1 MHVLCCLMPELMLIG
16 TAHVIDL
23 ALPLERHIK
32 NFNPDIIA
40 LELDKQRWLA
50 LKSNVRKSEG
60 PFYVRLLS
68 RLQQYL
74 GDYFGSTPGAEMM
87 VATKIAQSMGA
98 RLAFIDKLLLLTLRS
113 AWKNM
118 PWKEFCNLIT
128 EALISLV
135 GGGTLSLNDSIR
147 TGDFSA
153 ELEEFKRQYPFLKKE
168 LIDRRDTYMS
178 MNIVKLFRGNN
189 SQRIVVIVGEGHLS
203 GMSKK
208 LSSLNPTV
216 VKLSDLL
223 QNSENSVSFSIE
235 IQNS

>member
-1 MHVLCCLMPELMLIG
+1 
-16 TAHVIDL
+16 
-23 ALPLERHIK
+23 
-32 NFNPDIIA
+32 
-40 LELDKQRWLA
+40 
-50 LKSNVRKSEG
+50 
-60 PFYVRLLS
+60 
-68 RLQQYL
+68 
-74 GDYFGSTPGAEMM
+74 
-87 VATKIAQSMGA
+87 
-98 RLAFIDKLLLLTLRS
+98 
-113 AWKNM
+113 M
-118 PWKEFCNLIT
+118 PWKEFRNLLT

-178 MNIVKLFRGNN
+178 TNIVKLFRENY
-189 SQRIVVIVGEGHLS
+189 SQKIVVIVGEGHLS

-223 QNSENSVSFSIE
+223 QNSDNSVSFSIE
-235 IQNS
+235 I

>member
-1 MHVLCCLMPELMLIG
+1 MHVFRCLMPELMLIG

-23 ALPLERHIK
+23 ALPLERYIK

-50 LKSNVRKSEG
+50 LKSNIRKSEG

-98 RLAFIDKLLLLTLRS
+98 RLAFIDKPLLVTLRS
-113 AWKNM
+113 TWKNM

-178 MNIVKLFRGNN
+178 TNIVKLFSKNN
-189 SQRIVVIVGEGHLS
+189 SEKIVAIVGEGHLS

-208 LSSLNPTV
+208 LSNLNPKI

-223 QNSENSVSFSIE
+223 LKNDNSVSFSIE
-235 IQNS
+235 I

>member
-1 MHVLCCLMPELMLIG
+1 MHVLRCLMAELMLIG

-50 LKSNVRKSEG
+50 LKSNIRKSGG

-87 VATKIAQSMGA
+87 VATKIAQSMEA
-98 RLAFIDKLLLLTLRS
+98 RLAFIDKPLLVTLRS

-118 PWKEFCNLIT
+118 PWKEFRNLIT
-128 EALISLV
+128 EGLISLV
-135 GGGTLSLNDSIR
+135 GGGKLSLNDSIR
-147 TGDFSA
+147 TGDFST

-178 MNIVKLFRGNN
+178 TNIVKLFRKNN
-189 SQRIVVIVGEGHLS
+189 SEKIVAIVGEGHLS
-203 GMSKK
+203 GMVEK
-208 LSSLNPTV
+208 LVKLNPKV

-223 QNSENSVSFSIE
+223 QNSENSISFSIE
-235 IQNS
+235 I

>member
-1 MHVLCCLMPELMLIG
+1 MHVFRCLMPELMLIG

-23 ALPLERHIK
+23 ALPLERYIK

-50 LKSNVRKSEG
+50 LKSNIRKSEG

-98 RLAFIDKLLLLTLRS
+98 RLAFIDKPLLVTLRS
-113 AWKNM
+113 TWKNM

-168 LIDRRDTYMS
+168 LIGRRDTYMS
-178 MNIVKLFRGNN
+178 TNIVKLFRGNN
-189 SQRIVVIVGEGHLS
+189 SQKIVAIVGEGHLS

-208 LSSLNPTV
+208 LSSLNPIV

-223 QNSENSVSFSIE
+223 QNSDNSVSFSIE
-235 IQNS
+235 I

>member
-1 MHVLCCLMPELMLIG
+1 MHVLRCLMAELMLIG

-50 LKSNVRKSEG
+50 LKSNIRKSGG

-98 RLAFIDKLLLLTLRS
+98 RLAFIDKPLLVTLHS

-118 PWKEFCNLIT
+118 PWKEFRNLIT
-128 EALISLV
+128 EGLISLV
-135 GGGTLSLNDSIR
+135 GGGKLSLNDSIR
-147 TGDFSA
+147 TGDFST

-178 MNIVKLFRGNN
+178 TNIVKLFRNNN
-189 SQRIVVIVGEGHLS
+189 SEKIVAIVGEGHLS
-203 GMSKK
+203 GMVEK
-208 LSSLNPTV
+208 LVKLNPKV

-235 IQNS
+235 I

>member
-1 MHVLCCLMPELMLIG
+1 MHLLRCLMAELMLIG

-32 NFNPDIIA
+32 NFNPEIIA

-50 LKSNVRKSEG
+50 LKSNIRKSEG
-60 PFYVRLLS
+60 PFYVRFLS
-68 RLQQYL
+68 HLQQYL
-74 GDYFGSTPGAEMM
+74 GDYFGSKPGAEMM
-87 VATKIAQSMGA
+87 VATKIAESMGA
-98 RLAFIDKLLLLTLRS
+98 RLAFIDKPLLLTLRS

-118 PWKEFCNLIT
+118 PWNEFCNLIK

-135 GGGTLSLNDSIR
+135 GGGTLNLNDSIR
-147 TGDFSA
+147 TGDFST

-189 SQRIVVIVGEGHLS
+189 SKKVVAIVGEGHLS

-208 LSSLNPTV
+208 LSNLNPKI

-223 QNSENSVSFSIE
+223 LKNDNSVSFSIE
-235 IQNS
+235 I

>member
-1 MHVLCCLMPELMLIG
+1 MLIG

-87 VATKIAQSMGA
+87 VATNIANSFFPLGNLLKSTGMS
-98 RLAFIDKLLLLTLRS
+98 FNEVKSKL
-113 AWKNM
+113 
-118 PWKEFCNLIT
+118 CV
-128 EALISLV
+128 V
-135 GGGTLSLNDSIR
+135 GSPV
-147 TGDFSA
+147 TGDTS
-153 ELEEFKRQYPFLKKE
+153 
-168 LIDRRDTYMS
+168 S
-178 MNIVKLFRGNN
+178 N
-189 SQRIVVIVGEGHLS
+189 S
-203 GMSKK
+203 
-208 LSSLNPTV
+208 
-216 VKLSDLL
+216 
-223 QNSENSVSFSIE
+223 
-235 IQNS
+235 